1 MKKKYKLTNS
11 EMAVLY
17 EFDESGN
24 IAFTDKNI
32 VWGHLKINQE
42 IDFNRLK
49 EALNFSLKKNDAIR
63 IKLYKEN
70 DKILQY
76 FEDYEEQDIEI
87 VDVDTEE
94 DVQKLKNKIIN
105 KPFEIFDSFL
115 FNIVLYRYEN
125 EYGGIIIKLNHVIGD
140 GYTLGLLLYE
150 VLGYYSKAIK
160 RIPSVSYLD
169 YIKSEEKYQF
179 TIKYKRDKKYWNKMF
194 ENGVPD
200 SAYFPSK
207 KKNYSFSKTNELAFD
222 IDNDIV
228 EIVKSFCDR
237 NKISNSTFYMSVFS
251 IYIHKITNLTR
262 FFIAVANRNRKSV
275 KEMLMAGM
283 RTKTAYLIAEVKN
296 EKFLDY
302 AKKIRISLKSSYKH
316 MDYLYNYQDEL
327 FQQYNVNRPIPSK
340 VFISYQNL
348 QVDTNKININFE
360 IEGDNNPGTY
370 GTDLVPIHVFEHND
384 NVRII
389 YDYLLE
395 KYSEKEIAAI
405 NNSIIDII
413 KQIGKDDNIYIDDI
427 KI

>member
-1 MKKKYKLTNS
+1 MKKKYNLTNS
-11 EMAVLY
+11 QMRVLY

-32 VWGHLKINQE
+32 VWGHLKINEE

-49 EALNFSLKKNDAIR
+49 EALNYCFKKNDGIR
-63 IKLYKEN
+63 IKLHKEN

-76 FEDYEEQDIEI
+76 FEDYEQQDIEI
-87 VDVDTEE
+87 VDIDAEE
-94 DVQKLKNKIIN
+94 EVESLKNEIIN
-105 KPFEIFDSFL
+105 KPFEMFDSFL
-115 FNIVLYRYEN
+115 FNIVIYRHKN
-125 EYGGIIIKLNHVIGD
+125 GFGGIIIKLNHVIGD

-160 RIPSVSYLD
+160 RIVSFSYLD
-169 YIKSEEKYQF
+169 YIKAEEKYQF
-179 TIKYKRDKKYWNKMF
+179 TSKYKRDKKYWNKMF

-200 SAYFPSK
+200 SAYIPSK
-207 KKNYSFSKTNELAFD
+207 KKNYSFTKTNELVFD

-228 EIVKSFCDR
+228 KIVKNFCNK

-262 FFIAVANRNRKSV
+262 FFLSVANRNRKSV

-302 AKKIRISLKSSYKH
+302 AKKIRLSLKSSYKH
-316 MDYLYNYQDEL
+316 MDYIYNYEDEL
-327 FQQYNVNRPIPSK
+327 FKEYNDNRPIPSK
-340 VFISYQNL
+340 VFLSYQNL
-348 QVDTNKININFE
+348 QVDKNKININFE

-370 GTDLVPIHVFEHND
+370 GTDLVPIHVFEYD
-384 NVRII
+384 NNVKII
-389 YDYLLE
+389 YDYLSE

-405 NNSIIDII
+405 NNSIINII
-413 KQIGKDDNIYIDDI
+413 KQVGNDNSIKVQDI